1 MAEEKKTYMPDSTDK
16 PFTGLVRE
24 WYNNNSIVLY
34 RLIGVSQDIIE
45 NWAKLVLQTLDTWDK
60 TKPYLAIH
68 DLSQSGVSL
77 QYAAMVNFDMM
88 NIGISMEGRIAAE
101 DIFDK
106 YPDWRGFVAVNFNLS
121 LSGQT
126 NRTLMNF
133 LNRNHPAIQY
143 RSFYNRNK
151 CVRWLS
157 TGAAD
162 TQELKA
168 LEDEKSNAAHTDT
181 PTEGE

>member
-1 MAEEKKTYMPDSTDK
+1 MAEEKKSYMPDNTDK

-24 WYNNNSIVLY
+24 WYNDNTIVLY
-34 RLIGVSQDIIE
+34 RLIGVSQEIID
-45 NWAKLVLQTLDTWDK
+45 NWAKLVLKTLDEWDK

-101 DIFDK
+101 DIFDQH
-106 YPDWRGFVAVNFNLS
+106 PNWRGFVAVNFNLS

-168 LEDEKSNAAHTDT
+168 LQDGKSAGNTDDNT
-181 PTEGE
+181 TDGE